1 MTKFKLYILFLSFL
15 LTSCSNFLTWHL
27 DRGIHKNKISVPSNN
42 ASQPETLQN
51 KYDVSSTEIWSTSTN
66 NGIEGNTGYL
76 RILKKNNSIYSV
88 DSNGLLSAVSS
99 DNGEI
104 IWQISTN
111 YDVSSGI
118 SLVNNKICLG
128 TTDAKLICFKI
139 NSLSDSSHVPILTSI
154 KNSTTFSKKV
164 PDIKIDLLSE
174 LASPV
179 LPINNLILMKLDND
193 DLYLMDPSTKDV
205 IWKTE
210 SQNIPLRTKGASMP
224 FILDNSVFIAR
235 DNGSLS
241 AYDKTTGIL
250 KWLTIISSRSGRN
263 DLESQRDAE
272 MSILIKNNKIYYGHY
287 QGSLASLDKNTGDR
301 IWSSPFSFSNNISLY
316 KNSIYGSTSDNL
328 LVSLDEAS
336 GFLNWKKEINTKIT
350 EPFIIE
356 KVVMIFTTNGTLLG
370 YDLETG
376 IKVHEKE
383 YGYDLNAK
391 TQFIIQ
397 KNNIFFQTNDGDT
410 IRLQVNL
417 Q

>member
-1 MTKFKLYILFLSFL
+1 MNKFNLYILFISFF

-27 DRGIHKNKISVPSNN
+27 ERGIHKNKISLPSDN
-42 ASQPETLQN
+42 ADQTEMLQN
-51 KYDVSSTEIWSTSTN
+51 NYNVSSIEKWSTSTN

-76 RILKKNNSIYSV
+76 RILKKNNAIYSV

-104 IWQISTN
+104 IWQASTN
-111 YDVSSGI
+111 YEVSSGI
-118 SLVNNKICLG
+118 SLIDNKICLG

-139 NSLSDSSHVPILTSI
+139 NSLSDNSHLPLITSI
-154 KNSTTFSKKV
+154 KNSTTFSKRV

-179 LPINNLILMKLDND
+179 LPINNLVLMKLDND
-193 DLYLMDPSTKDV
+193 DLYLMDPLTLDV
-205 IWKTE
+205 IWKSE
-210 SQNIPLRTKGASMP
+210 SQNIPLRTKGSSMP
-224 FILDNSVFIAR
+224 LILENSVFIAR

-241 AYDKTTGIL
+241 AYDKTTGTL

-272 MSILIKNNKIYYGHY
+272 MSILTNNSKIYYGHF
-287 QGSLASLDKNTGDR
+287 QGSLSSLDKNTGDR
-301 IWSSPFSFSNNISLY
+301 IWSSPFSFLNNISLY

-336 GFLNWKKEINTKIT
+336 GFLNWKREINEKIT
-350 EPFIIE
+350 EPFVIE
-356 KVVMIFTTNGTLLG
+356 KVVMLFTTSGTLLG

-376 IKVHEKE
+376 IKVYEKE

-391 TQFIIQ
+391 TQFIIE

-417 Q
+417 

>member
-1 MTKFKLYILFLSFL
+1 MTKFNLYIFFISFF

-27 DRGIHKNKISVPSNN
+27 DRGIHKNKISLPSND
-42 ASQPETLQN
+42 ADQSEIQQN
-51 KYDVSSTEIWSTSTN
+51 NYDVSSIEKWSTSTN

-76 RILKKNNSIYSV
+76 RIFKKNNTIYSV

-104 IWQISTN
+104 IWQTSTN

-118 SLVNNKICLG
+118 SLINNKICLG
-128 TTDAKLICFKI
+128 TTDAELICFKI
-139 NSLSDSSHVPILTSI
+139 DSLSDNNHLPFITSI
-154 KNSTTFSKKV
+154 KNSTTFSKRI
-164 PDIKIDLLSE
+164 PEIKIDLLSE

-193 DLYLMDPSTKDV
+193 DLFLMDPLTEDV

-210 SQNIPLRTKGASMP
+210 SQNIPLRSKGSSMP
-224 FILDNSVFIAR
+224 LILENNVFIAR
-235 DNGSLS
+235 DNGSIS
-241 AYDKTTGIL
+241 AYDKITGTL

-272 MSILIKNNKIYYGHY
+272 MSILTKNNKIYYGHF
-287 QGSLASLDKNTGDR
+287 QGSLTSLDKNTGDR
-301 IWSSPFSFSNNISLY
+301 IWSSPFSFLNNISLY

-336 GFLNWKKEINTKIT
+336 GFLNWKNEINKKIT

-356 KVVMIFTTNGTLLG
+356 KVVMIFTTSGTLLG

-376 IKVHEKE
+376 TKVHEKE
-383 YGYDLNAK
+383 YGYDLNPK
-391 TQFIIQ
+391 TQFITE

-410 IRLQVNL
+410 ICLQVNL